1 MVFGQKEVAMRRIAL
16 LVLAGLLLGIVAYA
30 GEIEGVNFPDQ
41 VTVGTSNLVLNGM
54 GVRTKMLFKV
64 YIGALYLP
72 AKESDPAKILAADEP
87 KQIVMHFLYSEVSK
101 KKLVEAWTEGFE
113 YNSEDKLVALKDQIA
128 KFNSFWSEMRTGNV
142 AVLTYVPGVGT
153 KVEIK
158 GKEMGVIEGKEFAQ
172 ALFAIWLGPEPP
184 TAALKKGML
193 GM

>member
-1 MVFGQKEVAMRRIAL
+1 MRRMALVALAAL
-16 LVLAGLLLGIVAYA
+16 LVGILAFA
-30 GEIEGVNFPDQ
+30 GELEGVKLPDQ
-41 VTVGTSNLVLNGM
+41 VTVGTSKLVLNGM
-54 GVRTKMLFKV
+54 GLRTKMFFKIYV
-64 YIGALYLP
+64 GALYLP

-101 KKLVEAWTEGFE
+101 AKLLEAWGEGFE
-113 YNSEDKLVALKDQIA
+113 YNSEGKLGAIKDQIA
-128 KFNSFWSEMRTGNV
+128 KFNSFWSEMRTGNE
-142 AVLTYVPGVGT
+142 AVLTYIPGVGT